1 MTMTVNGVGGDESI
15 AQQLQASLAEAQR
28 SAPESPAGPR
38 TEPSQQAV
46 AALAAV
52 DALLAASGDALMQRS
67 SSSERD
73 QPSGAAP
80 AAEVPG
86 AATRQVPQGDDGV
99 SAAKVRFAAPG
110 VIPVLGADDIL
121 KLPLRGTVGRELLC
135 ENEQVRSIALSN
147 VRPPQE
153 MTSD

>member
-1 MTMTVNGVGGDESI
+1 MNGVRGDGSI

-28 SAPESPAGPR
+28 SASESPAGPR

-52 DALLAASGDALMQRS
+52 DALLAASGDAFMHPPS
-67 SSSERD
+67 SSKRD

-86 AATRQVPQGDDGV
+86 AAARQAPQGDDGV
-99 SAAKVRFAAPG
+99 AVAKVRFAAPD
-110 VIPVLGADDIL
+110 VIPALGADDIL
-121 KLPLRGTVGRELLC
+121 KLSLRGTVGRELLC
-135 ENEQVRSIALSN
+135 ENGQARSNAL
-147 VRPPQE
+147 
-153 MTSD
+153 